1 MMTDDRRRLSAPA
14 LRTFLA
20 IAGLWRLTGEQQ
32 RLILGSPSRS
42 TYSRWR
48 KRVREHREIALEENV
63 LMRISA
69 VLGIHRGLGEL
80 FNEELEGVA
89 WLHNPHGATSFGGN
103 PPIDLIADGTLD
115 GLMTVRRFVDA
126 ARGGLYMPPTA
137 KEANFAPY
145 EGSEIIFE

>member
-1 MMTDDRRRLSAPA
+1 MTDDRRRLGALA

-48 KRVREHREIALEENV
+48 KKVREHREITLQEHV

-69 VLGIHRGLGEL
+69 VLGIHQGLGEL
-80 FNEELEGVA
+80 FADELDGVA
-89 WLHNPHGATSFGGN
+89 WLHKPHGATSFDGN

-115 GLMTVRRFVDA
+115 GPMTVRRFVDA
-126 ARGGLYMPPTA
+126 ARGGLYMPPA
-137 KEANFAPY
+137 PEEANVAPY
-145 EGSEIIFE
+145 EDSEIIFE

>member
-1 MMTDDRRRLSAPA
+1 MTDDRRCLSGPA

-42 TYSRWR
+42 AYSRWR
-48 KRVREHREIALEENV
+48 RRVREHRQITLEENV
-63 LMRISA
+63 LIRISA

-80 FNEELEGVA
+80 FADELEGVA
-89 WLHNPHGATSFGGN
+89 WLHNPNCAASFGGN
-103 PPIDLIADGTLD
+103 PPIDLLADGTLD
-115 GLMTVRRFVDA
+115 GPMTVRRFVDA

-137 KEANFAPY
+137 EEANALPY
-145 EGSEIIFE
+145 DDSEIIFE